1 MIKGDSASAAKPLGH
16 WAIKGGDATASDGL
30 KTLFDGPRPCAGA
43 PPACV
48 NKANQSWSP
57 MRKFGGIIVRALASC
72 PQRQLHV
79 YEAARCY
86 RQLGIGGDN
95 SHGGVGTFFEGA
107 ITAGFSSDATDK
119 ALQENIAAAGYARPR
134 AGP

>member
-30 KTLFDGPRPCAGA
+30 KTLFDGPRPCAGE

-57 MRKFGGIIVRALASC
+57 MRKFGGIIVRTPASC
-72 PQRQLHV
+72 PQRQFHV
-79 YEAARCY
+79 YEAE
-86 RQLGIGGDN
+86 L
-95 SHGGVGTFFEGA
+95 FFS
-107 ITAGFSSDATDK
+107 TAWD
-119 ALQENIAAAGYARPR
+119 RR
-134 AGP
+134 

>member
-57 MRKFGGIIVRALASC
+57 MRKFGGTDTTLRAGLTASVAVATLLALFTPAS
-72 PQRQLHV
+72 
-79 YEAARCY
+79 
-86 RQLGIGGDN
+86 
-95 SHGGVGTFFEGA
+95 
-107 ITAGFSSDATDK
+107 TAGTKDD
-119 ALQENIAAAGYARPR
+119 
-134 AGP
+134 

>member
-30 KTLFDGPRPCAGA
+30 KTLFDGPRPCAGE

-57 MRKFGGIIVRALASC
+57 MRKFGGIIVSVPASRALNGSSMFMRRRAVIDS
-72 PQRQLHV
+72 
-79 YEAARCY
+79 
-86 RQLGIGGDN
+86 LG
-95 SHGGVGTFFEGA
+95 
-107 ITAGFSSDATDK
+107 
-119 ALQENIAAAGYARPR
+119 
-134 AGP
+134 